1 LLLAQ
6 LATAWAIPTPISRN
20 GKASSSLSLQ
30 PLAKPVR
37 LALWLPAG

>member
-1 LLLAQ
+1 VD
-6 LATAWAIPTPISRN
+6 
-20 GKASSSLSLQ
+20 GSSLSLQ

>member
-6 LATAWAIPTPISRN
+6 LARLAIPTPISRN